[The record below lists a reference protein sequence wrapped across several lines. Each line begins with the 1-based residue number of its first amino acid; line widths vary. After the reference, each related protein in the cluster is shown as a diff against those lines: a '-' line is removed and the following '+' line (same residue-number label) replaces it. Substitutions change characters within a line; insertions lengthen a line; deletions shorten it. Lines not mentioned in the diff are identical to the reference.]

1 MFLSQDL
8 CSALDQANMMLQKDK
23 EAVEQRLQHVKKER
37 ELLQKSLK
45 QKPPNDDKVS
55 LQVRA

>member
-1 MFLSQDL
+1 
-8 CSALDQANMMLQKDK
+8 MLQKDK

-37 ELLQKSLK
+37 ELQKNLK
-45 QKPPNDDKVS
+45 QKPPNDEKVS